1 MSSLHIGGGYDMT
14 SIFASL
20 NPPTLQGGRQKDT
33 GEFIFP
39 LPETVHDNIEI
50 VPLERTGTVWS
61 YTVQRFPPKSPPYNH
76 GEEFTPYIVA
86 YVSLADQLMIETRL
100 IDVAIEEVE
109 IGMQVELT
117 LMDFKRLNDGETE
130 QIHAFRPLKEA
141 GR

>member
-1 MSSLHIGGGYDMT
+1 MT

-20 NPPTLQGGRQKDT
+20 NPPTLQGGRIKNT

-39 LPETVHDNIEI
+39 LPEMVADNIEI

-76 GEEFTPYIVA
+76 GEAFTPYIVA

-100 IDVAIEEVE
+100 IDVTIEDVE

-130 QIHAFRPLKEA
+130 QIHAFCPIKEA
-141 GR
+141 G